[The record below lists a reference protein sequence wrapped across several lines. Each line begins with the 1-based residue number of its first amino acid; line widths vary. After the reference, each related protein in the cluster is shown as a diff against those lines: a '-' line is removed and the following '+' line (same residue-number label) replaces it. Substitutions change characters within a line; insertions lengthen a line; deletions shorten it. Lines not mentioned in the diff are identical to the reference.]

1 MGEGVLR
8 LDRCKIYFCLWQA
21 RRADEKREIRM
32 RGCKTCGRDTKRLSG
47 RCAKCERDMRE
58 NGAVG
63 QRAILKRD
71 LHLHLQGV
79 LASRKRTAGNA
90 EQWATLDYQWDTV
103 VERAWAID
111 QKAKS
116 GQPFYKPAYRAA
128 QEVLKLSKDVKSAD
142 VTNAC
147 LAMYSLLAF
156 DGRLIK
162 DDNSF
167 KVQLVKA
174 VRKLGT
180 IGLGARWD
188 GRQNRVGKMYR
199 SMPPR
204 AVDEVAGWLVAA
216 YGFAGVT
223 FAQTERKRIEREL
236 EEKAKVRAAVRGI
249 FNSDDEAA

>member
-1 MGEGVLR
+1 M
-8 LDRCKIYFCLWQA
+8 Q
-21 RRADEKREIRM
+21 
-32 RGCKTCGRDTKRLSG
+32 
-47 RCAKCERDMRE
+47 DMRAGDQAAVGTVCEVRARPAE

-71 LHLHLQGV
+71 LHAHLQGV
-79 LASRKRTAGNA
+79 LASRKRTASAA
-90 EQWATLDYQWDTV
+90 EQWAALDHQWDV
-103 VERAWAID
+103 IVERAWASD
-111 QKAKS
+111 RDAKV
-116 GQPFYKPAYRAA
+116 GQAFYKPAYQAA

-142 VTNAC
+142 VTNVC

-156 DGRLIK
+156 DGRLIN

-188 GRQNRVGKMYR
+188 DRQNRARKMYR

-204 AVDEVAGWLVAA
+204 AVEEMARWLGAA
-216 YGFAGVT
+216 YGFAGVD
-223 FAQTERKRIEREL
+223 
-236 EEKAKVRAAVRGI
+236 VRADGEGKERAG
-249 FNSDDEAA
+249 N